1 MRKHWVQAASVAI
14 VASSLSATSDSNTAT
29 APSGA
34 EIKDN
39 VIVAC
44 LLPARIRKLG
54 GMVYPSRRQLEQTTV
69 IKCEL
74 KGGEYTTYDRA
85 RPEAAVAFFMP
96 LANEGDA
103 TAQTKLG
110 EVYEYLFDP
119 PRYDDA
125 VVWYRKAADQN
136 DPTGTR
142 RLAHLYEFGLGAPK
156 DPLVA
161 TNLWRKAIG
170 VNEDFVLAS
179 TLQSAQTA
187 ADQRIAEL
195 TAALRAR
202 NADADQLARELAASR
217 AKVANDQSALAAAEA
232 NVAKLQRELAGA
244 STATSGVDPE
254 QVRQLE
260 AQIADQ
266 QRKLQEQRYQI
277 QTNEIAM
284 ASKQA
289 TLEASLKRAAL
300 DNARLEQELAQT
312 NAVNDADLSRSAQQL
327 EQRNEEVAALKQ
339 QQQQLQVQLDE
350 QRRKSDGIAN
360 ELAAARAG
368 SAATNRDEQS
378 RAAALET
385 QRQQQLAELA
395 KSEANA
401 KALKDQL
408 AAAQADASRLRT
420 SLDAAVHQREHL
432 EAQVTRTE
440 AALAATR
447 IGLDSAQSNLESLRN
462 EASAAKAERD
472 RLASQQSGLTTEMK
486 QEIAQRDT
494 QIGTLTQQIG
504 KKSAE
509 VNTLQTKVTEL
520 QKELAEIPVRPDKL
534 PDTSNVALPAGT
546 QWGKQY
552 ALVIGNN
559 AYKNLPKLKFARN
572 DAQRVYDELTGHYR
586 FKGTLL
592 LDVTAADILRAA
604 DQLSESLGPN
614 DSVVIYFAGHGAPSP
629 TGQESYWLGVDAR
642 DEPSTY
648 ASYGVESGQLEKW
661 LDTFAAKHVLVVADS
676 CFSGAGIASVGGIKL
691 KSADRTKQLEMALGG
706 PSRTVIASGANQ
718 PVPDGGAVD
727 GSVFTHTFVGLLGE
741 NKGVLTDAEMYA
753 HLRERMQFG
762 ATRGVLTVQ
771 SPVFGRIENGGHVRG
786 QFVFM
791 DPRIQS

>member
-1 MRKHWVQAASVAI
+1 MRRHWVQVVSIAI
-14 VASSLSATSDSNTAT
+14 VAGSLSATSDSNVAT

-39 VIVAC
+39 VIVPC

-54 GMVYPSRRQLEQTTV
+54 GIVYPSRRQLEQTTAT
-69 IKCEL
+69 KCEL

-85 RPEAAVAFFMP
+85 RPEAAVAFFTP

-119 PRYDDA
+119 PRYEDA

-136 DPTGTR
+136 DPTGQR

-217 AKVANDQSALAAAEA
+217 AKVATDQSALAAAEA
-232 NVAKLQRELAGA
+232 NVAKLQHELAGA
-244 STATSGVDPE
+244 NTAGNGVDPE

-260 AQIADQ
+260 AQIVEQ

-284 ASKQA
+284 ASQQA

-300 DNARLEQELAQT
+300 DNQRLEQELAKT

-327 EQRNEEVAALKQ
+327 EQRDDEVAALKQ
-339 QQQQLQVQLDE
+339 QQQQLQVQLEE
-350 QRRKSDGIAN
+350 QRKKTDGIAN
-360 ELAAARAG
+360 ELAAVRAG
-368 SAATNRDEQS
+368 SASTSRDELA
-378 RAAALET
+378 RAASLEA

-420 SLDAAVHQREHL
+420 SLDAAVHQRKHL

-440 AALAATR
+440 ATLAATR
-447 IGLDSAQSNLESLRN
+447 IGLDSAQANLESLRN

-472 RLASQQSGLTTEMK
+472 RLASQQSGSTQEMK
-486 QEIAQRDT
+486 QEIAQRDA
-494 QIGTLTQQIG
+494 QISTLTQQIG
-504 KKSAE
+504 AKTAE
-509 VNTLQTKVTEL
+509 VSTLQTKVSKLQTEL
-520 QKELAEIPVRPDKL
+520 AGMPVRPDPL
-534 PDTSNVALPAGT
+534 PDTSHLTLPAGT
-546 QWGKQY
+546 DLGKQY

-559 AYKNLPKLKFARN
+559 NYTNLPKLRFARN
-572 DAQRVYDELTGHYR
+572 DAQRVYDELTSHYG

-592 LDVTAADILRAA
+592 FDVTAPEILRTAKE
-604 DQLSESLGPN
+604 LNEKLGPN

-629 TGQESYWLGVDAR
+629 DGGISYWLGVDAR

-648 ASYGVESGQLEKW
+648 TSYGVSSYTLDDWLEK
-661 LDTFAAKHVLVVADS
+661 FAAKHVLVVADS
-676 CFSGAGIASVGGIKL
+676 CYSGTGIEAIGGIKL
-691 KSADRTKQLEMALGG
+691 KSADRVKQLEMALGG

-741 NKGVLTDAEMYA
+741 NKGILTDAEMYA

-762 ATRGVLTVQ
+762 ATRGVISVQ

-786 QFVFM
+786 QFVFL
-791 DPRIQS
+791 DPRLQS